1 MYSVQYTQNTQL
13 NKKIAIED
21 PTTTFLQQLE
31 LDKKDDIFFC

>member
-1 MYSVQYTQNTQL
+1 MYSVHTQNTQL

-31 LDKKDDIFFC
+31 LDKDDIFFC